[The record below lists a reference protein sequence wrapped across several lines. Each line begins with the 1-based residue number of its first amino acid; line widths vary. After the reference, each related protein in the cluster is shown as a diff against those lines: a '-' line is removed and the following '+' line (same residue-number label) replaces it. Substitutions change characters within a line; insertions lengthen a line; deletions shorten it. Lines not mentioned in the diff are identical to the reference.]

1 MAGIKPTIDQYVAI
15 ATMIFAFI
23 VTLLLLFKK

>member
-1 MAGIKPTIDQYVAI
+1 MVRVKPSVDQYVAI

-23 VTLLLLFKK
+23 VTLLLLVNQ